1 MTKYAKILDFLKKIV
16 YNTFTIEKILKEWEK
31 IPLFSFEK
39 EKFNLSN
46 IEQKTELLVEEPIRK
61 LGYELYDVEY
71 IKEGKDYF
79 LRIYID
85 SENGINLEDC
95 EKVSNVVTELLDKDD
110 YIVEQYF
117 LEISSPGIE
126 RILKKDKH
134 LNDNIGANIQVKLF
148 KPLNGQKQFIGTL
161 DKFDENEITIGSNNT
176 QLNIDRK
183 NIAQIKTIYNW

>member
-1 MTKYAKILDFLKKIV
+1 M
-16 YNTFTIEKILKEWEK
+16 
-31 IPLFSFEK
+31 
-39 EKFNLSN
+39 SN

-126 RILKKDKH
+126 RILKKDKQ
-134 LNDNIGANIQVKLF
+134 LNDNIGANNQVKLF
-148 KPLNGQKQFIGTL
+148 KSLNGQKQFIGTL

-176 QLNIDRK
+176 QLNINRK
-183 NIAQIKTIYNW
+183 NIAQIKTIYNWEN

>member
-1 MTKYAKILDFLKKIV
+1 M
-16 YNTFTIEKILKEWEK
+16 
-31 IPLFSFEK
+31 
-39 EKFNLSN
+39 SN
-46 IEQKTELLVEEPIRK
+46 IEQKTELLVEEPIRN

-85 SENGINLEDC
+85 SKNGINLDDC

>member
-1 MTKYAKILDFLKKIV
+1 MPKLRHSSIVEWIIIL
-16 YNTFTIEKILKEWEK
+16 
-31 IPLFSFEK
+31 
-39 EKFNLSN
+39 
-46 IEQKTELLVEEPIRK
+46 
-61 LGYELYDVEY
+61 

-85 SENGINLEDC
+85 SENGINLDDC

-161 DKFDENEITIGSNNT
+161 DKFNENEITIGSNNT